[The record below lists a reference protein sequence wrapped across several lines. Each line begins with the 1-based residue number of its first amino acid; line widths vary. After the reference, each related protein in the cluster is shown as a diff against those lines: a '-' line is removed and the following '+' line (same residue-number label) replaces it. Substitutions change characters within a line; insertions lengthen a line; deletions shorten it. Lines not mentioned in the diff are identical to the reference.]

1 MDSRKYKVIIIGLIM
16 FICGGFGIYQSFMSQ
31 RVFLSDIALDNVEA
45 LASYE
50 VGNDCS
56 GCFTQTLDFPVGK
69 RLCKFYLFCTIKIVY
84 ALFF

>member
-56 GCFTQTLDFPVGK
+56 GCFTQTLFGVGA
-69 RLCKFYLFCTIKIVY
+69 VV
-84 ALFF
+84 

>member
-16 FICGGFGIYQSFMSQ
+16 FICGGFSIYQSFMSQ

-56 GCFTQTLDFPVGK
+56 GCFTQTLDF
-69 RLCKFYLFCTIKIVY
+69 CKFWGCGGCIGDRYIHY
-84 ALFF
+84 S